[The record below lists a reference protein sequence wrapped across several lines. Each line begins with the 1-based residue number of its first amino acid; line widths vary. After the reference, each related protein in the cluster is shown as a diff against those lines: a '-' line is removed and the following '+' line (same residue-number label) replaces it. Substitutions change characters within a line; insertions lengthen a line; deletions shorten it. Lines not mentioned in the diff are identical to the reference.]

1 MATFFVG
8 MALFLFLNLL
18 AGLVRVVRGP
28 EPPDRMLAAQLL
40 GTTGVGILL
49 LLGEGMG
56 EPALR
61 DVALLFALLAILT
74 VFAFVERP
82 AESEAEAAEEGEAA

>member
-18 AGLVRVVRGP
+18 AGLIRVVRGP

-82 AESEAEAAEEGEAA
+82 AESEGEEAEEGETA

>member
-18 AGLVRVVRGP
+18 AGLIRVVRGP

-74 VFAFVERP
+74 VFAFVECP